1 MSHAA
6 CSDLSIVDR
15 GQAKER
21 VSIAASNLVHNE
33 QNLYQPILMIQHFQ
47 TGSCFLH
54 QKSTPVGTLKSPSD
68 RTRVGAILGTIQ
80 ADWPRQMT
88 LFSMAETRLPVTTV
102 DRQYTLE
109 ASMPLTVLSEPKVA
123 SAIVLDIRDAV
134 FLIEG
139 KEEPSIP
146 YARQIHGT
154 PPVIAE
160 MVSYTR
166 LTHQPVPGHSLGT
179 C

>member
-1 MSHAA
+1 
-6 CSDLSIVDR
+6 
-15 GQAKER
+15 
-21 VSIAASNLVHNE
+21 
-33 QNLYQPILMIQHFQ
+33 MIQHFQ

-80 ADWPRQMT
+80 ANWPRPMT
-88 LFSMAETRLPVTTV
+88 LFSVAETRLPVTTV

-109 ASMPLTVLSEPKVA
+109 ASTPLSVLSEPKVT
-123 SAIVLDIRDAV
+123 SAIVSDIRDAV

-139 KEEPSIP
+139 LEEPSIP
-146 YARQIHGT
+146 YTRQIRGIS
-154 PPVIAE
+154 PVIAE
-160 MVSYTR
+160 MVSYTG
-166 LTHQPVPGHSLGT
+166 LTHQPVPGRSLGT